1 MTTKVVVFTSVACAS
16 VFLLTGCQQQ
26 EEISTESASQHAAEA
41 QSAVEKIVTAP
52 DKAKEKIGDAVTQQ
66 NAKNEDAKKILE
78 EDTKVSHKK
87 QDNPINSQK
96 MNTVPEE
103 INMAFAKTCK
113 GAKVTTNQGS
123 FELEFY
129 GEDAPVTVA
138 NFCTLADKG
147 FYDGVI
153 FHRVIKDFMIQG
165 GDPDGVG
172 TGGPGY
178 MFDDEIHAHNKNMT
192 GTIAMANAGPG
203 TNGSQFFINTKDN
216 NFLDTKHT
224 VFGKVTDGMDTVITI
239 ENTQTGAMDK
249 PVEDMVIEH
258 IELMQ

>member
-1 MTTKVVVFTSVACAS
+1 MITKTVTVTSIACAS
-16 VFLLTGCQQQ
+16 VFLLTGCGQEKASVTEQQK
-26 EEISTESASQHAAEA
+26 EDMH
-41 QSAVEKIVTAP
+41 SAVEKVMKDP
-52 DKAKEKIGDAVTQQ
+52 DRAQKKIDAATDMH
-66 NAKNEDAKKILE
+66 NAKNTEALEILGEDP
-78 EDTKVSHKK
+78 SHTTHTNHMK
-87 QDNPINSQK
+87 
-96 MNTVPEE
+96 NTTMTNIPQE

-123 FELEFY
+123 FELKFY

-138 NFCTLADKG
+138 NFCTLSDKG

-165 GDPDGVG
+165 GDPNGIG

-178 MFDDEIHAHNKNMT
+178 TFDDEIHAHNKNMT

-224 VFGKVTDGMDTVITI
+224 VFGKVVSGMDTVTAI